1 MIRVGQRL
9 KEARL
14 AKGLT
19 LEEVS
24 QATKIRSSFLASIEK
39 GEYHSLPSSS
49 YAQGFVRNY
58 AEFLGLPQREIL
70 ALFKREYDEEKYYS
84 VLPEG
89 FVQQEKLPIK
99 RIKIRQAALLI
110 IGILLLLGGFL
121 FYQYRSAFFDP
132 QLVVTEPKEQSQ
144 TQQEIVV
151 IGRTDLNATVFVNNL
166 PVTVN
171 QDGSFM
177 KKITAFP
184 GRNTIIIKSINRFGR
199 ETTVQ
204 RTVYVKS
211 SP

>member
-1 MIRVGQRL
+1 MIKVGQRL

-49 YAQGFVRNY
+49 YVQGFVRNY
-58 AEFLGLPQREIL
+58 ADFLGLPQREIM

-84 VLPEG
+84 VLPKG
-89 FVQQEKLPIK
+89 FVEQKSLPLK
-99 RIKIRQAALLI
+99 RIKIHQAVLLI
-110 IGILLLLGGFL
+110 LGILLLLGGFL

-132 QLVVTEPKEQSQ
+132 QLIVTEPKEQSQ
-144 TQQEIVV
+144 TQQEIVIV
-151 IGRTDLNATVFVNNL
+151 GRTDPNATIFVNNV
-166 PVTVN
+166 PVTVD
-171 QDGSFM
+171 QDGAFM

-184 GRNTIIIKSINRFGR
+184 GRNTIIIKAINRFGR
-199 ETTVQ
+199 ETTVH
-204 RTVYVKS
+204 RTVNVKS